1 MNTIIDKVI
10 DKLDE
15 LTTEFGGRIYHGTQR
30 AISKYPAVVVVPDEE
45 GDVDITMGKRQES
58 YRLTI
63 WGYIEHEDSKANSVL
78 ILTLGKAT
86 KKKLLDNQTLDDLV
100 VEMIF
105 FRNLHWL
112 VEGEGKELRRV
123 FEIGVEYR
131 KEV

>member
-10 DKLDE
+10 DKLNE
-15 LTTEFGGRIYHGTQR
+15 ITGFGGRIYHGTQK
-30 AISKYPAVVVVPDEE
+30 AISLYPACVVVPDEE

-58 YRLTI
+58 YRLSV
-63 WGYIEHEDSKANSVL
+63 WGYIDHEDTKVNSVL
-78 ILTLGKAT
+78 ILTLGKAV
-86 KKKLLDNQTLDDLV
+86 KQKLLDNQTLDDLV